1 MHYTEDYIVIAT
13 GNNSKV
19 EKFSAV
25 LSNTKFPW
33 DGEEKQF
40 IVPLGTAEYW
50 VCKKK
55 PYGYKKLWARNY
67 PHETTSLIFNIQA
80 ELMVVGLA
88 DGSIEFLRL
97 LPQNFSVYHEVI
109 NLVKVYEDPVVG
121 LHLDPLN
128 CILYSSSSS
137 GFLAMN

>member
-1 MHYTEDYIVIAT
+1 
-13 GNNSKV
+13 
-19 EKFSAV
+19 
-25 LSNTKFPW
+25 
-33 DGEEKQF
+33 
-40 IVPLGTAEYW
+40 VPLGTVEYW

-55 PYGYKKLWARNY
+55 PYGYKKLWSRNY
-67 PHETTSLIFNIQA
+67 PHETTSLIFSIQA
-80 ELMVVGLA
+80 ELMIVGLA

-109 NLVKVYEDPVVG
+109 RLVKVYEDPVVG